1 MRTVRMAAFS
11 CFVCVTAFVGSGFAS
26 GDMYFGKGE
35 RIKCLQPLKPL
46 KDDTPNN
53 GSIWRPAPNAT
64 EPTMLCYKYTI
75 QYFILGVAIHDD
87 GYVLSSGDDY
97 YNYYPLDDAK
107 IRELQ
112 TKGVL
117 PDPLP
122 AYSLTWMQYAAGY
135 SLWVL
140 MALVILGLL
149 GKLGLGMLFDK
160 LRKIKNKGAY
170 CLGCNSQL
178 SIKDFADGKCE
189 ACSEPVPAV

>member
-1 MRTVRMAAFS
+1 MQIVRPAMLCCLLF
-11 CFVCVTAFVGSGFAS
+11 FVAFVGTIHAS

-35 RIKCLQPLKPL
+35 RIKCLQPLNQMKE
-46 KDDTPNN
+46 DTPDN
-53 GSIWRPAPNAT
+53 GSIWRPVPKT
-64 EPTMLCYKYTI
+64 TDPTMLCYKYSI

-97 YNYYPLDDAK
+97 YNYYPLDEAK

-112 TKGVL
+112 TKGVM

-122 AYSLTWMQYAAGY
+122 TYSLTWMQYAAGY

-140 MALVILGLL
+140 IALVILGLL

-160 LRKIKNKGAY
+160 LRRIKNKGVY

-178 SIKDFADGKCE
+178 TIKDFADGKCE
-189 ACSEPVPAV
+189 ACSEPVPSV